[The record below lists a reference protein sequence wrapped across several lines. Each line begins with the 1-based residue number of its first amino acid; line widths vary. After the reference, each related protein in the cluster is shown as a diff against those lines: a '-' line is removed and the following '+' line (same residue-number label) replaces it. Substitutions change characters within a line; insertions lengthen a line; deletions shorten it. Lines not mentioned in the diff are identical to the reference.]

1 MRLGAGI
8 AAALLATA
16 ALPAFSQAIE
26 KRLEPCYA
34 CHGASGHSQ
43 TPLVPS
49 IGGQPSFF
57 VVAQLFLFRDGRRGA
72 AAPGMVEAARP
83 LTNDDLR
90 AFGDYIARLPPPP
103 PPAGKADP
111 ARMARGAAL
120 ARAHHCAAC
129 HNPDYSGREQM
140 PRLAHQREDY
150 LLKTLRDYK
159 SGARLAYGRG
169 MEEIVAVLRDAEFAD
184 LAHYLAHF
192 PAAAR
197 RP

>member
-8 AAALLATA
+8 AAALLILA
-16 ALPAFSQAIE
+16 APPAFSQALEQRIE
-26 KRLEPCYA
+26 RCYL
-34 CHGASGHSQ
+34 CHGRHGHSQ
-43 TPLVPS
+43 TPLIPS
-49 IGGQPSFF
+49 IGGQPAFF
-57 VVAQLFLFRDGRRGA
+57 VVAQLFLFRDDRRGA
-72 AAPGMVEAARP
+72 APRGMTDAARP
-83 LTNDDLR
+83 LSNDDLR
-90 AFGDYIARLPPPP
+90 AFGEFIARLPPPP
-103 PPAGKADP
+103 PASKPDP

-120 ARAHHCAAC
+120 AREHHCAAC